1 MATGRIP
8 INGTAAI
15 QETIV
20 DAKGDLIVGTGADA
34 VARLAVGTNGHT
46 LVADSSVSPTGLK
59 WAVDPVAD
67 VITTAGD
74 LIYGTA
80 ADTVA
85 RLGIGTAGQV
95 LKVNS
100 GATAPE
106 WGAATT
112 SSQSFTLIST
122 TNLSGATTTVS
133 GLSGN
138 NQFYFFI
145 NGASMSG
152 AGQDLIIRFNSDSGS
167 NYKAVGIQ
175 VNGTTLDGFDN
186 FDSTQVAFAQQGDA
200 AANTITGYLML
211 DGANATT
218 IKPYTWCSYAN
229 GTNNKNRMGMGRY
242 LGTSVISSVSVI
254 AGSGT
259 FDAGSILVYGA

>member
-1 MATGRIP
+1 MTKARDLGDNAQNTKP
-8 INGTAAI
+8 KV
-15 QETIV
+15 V
-20 DAKGDLIVGTGADA
+20 DAKGDLIVGTGSDA
-34 VARLAVGTNGHT
+34 ASRLAVASTAGY
-46 LVADSSVSPTGLK
+46 LLSVDSAEATGLK
-59 WAVDPVAD
+59 WVAP
-67 VITTAGD
+67 AG
-74 LIYGTA
+74 
-80 ADTVA
+80 
-85 RLGIGTAGQV
+85 
-95 LKVNS
+95 
-100 GATAPE
+100 GA
-106 WGAATT
+106 
-112 SSQSFTLIST
+112 QSFTLIST

-133 GLSGN
+133 GLSGK

-186 FDSTQVAFAQQGDA
+186 FDSTQVEFAQQGSD

-218 IKPYTWCSYAN
+218 IKPYAWSAYAN
-229 GTNNKNRMGMGRY
+229 GTTNKNRMGMGRY